1 MGQGDW
7 YRGRSRSP
15 GLDEKN
21 WEDPPSKCE
30 FTEAVFIKCL
40 VVAMMSSP
48 IDHLLLM
55 DRKTERSCVSWLLEQ
70 VFLEG

>member
-1 MGQGDW
+1 MGQAVW
-7 YRGRSRSP
+7 YWGRSRSP

-21 WEDPPSKCE
+21 WEDPLIKCE

-40 VVAMMSSP
+40 VVAMSSL